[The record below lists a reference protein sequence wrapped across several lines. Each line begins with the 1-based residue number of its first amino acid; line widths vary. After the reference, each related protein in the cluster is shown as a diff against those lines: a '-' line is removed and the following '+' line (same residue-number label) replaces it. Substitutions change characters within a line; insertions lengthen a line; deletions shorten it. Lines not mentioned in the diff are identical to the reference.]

1 MPAPRSI
8 PLTVLPL
15 GEQRYGCHGC
25 GDCCRDFTV
34 QLRERDLERLRAQGW
49 DRELGEVTVE
59 FRGRRYLR
67 QREDGGC
74 VFLRADGKC
83 RIHAEHGFAAKPV
96 ACQLF
101 PFTFAPDARS
111 AKVGISFA
119 CASVLANRGPG
130 LASHLGELRRMAG
143 EIDELA
149 PSRTLLDAR
158 TEAAP
163 EEADAAA
170 DVLDRWLSD
179 SAVPFAFRVDG
190 VAWLGQ
196 QLAGASF
203 AKVRGARLR
212 ELLETLVG
220 ALPDELP
227 LHPIAPA
234 TRAQLATLRQ
244 ASFFRLEDPKIGDL
258 ARLGRFR
265 ATVGQFLRSRA
276 FSRGRGAMPA
286 MGDRWPSAD
295 FGAVDRVAPLSG
307 STDRAECEELLVRWM
322 RATVLGGRAW
332 GSGFY
337 GWPVVDGLQA
347 LSLNAAC
354 AGWLARA
361 HAAASGR
368 PAPSLE
374 DVRAAV
380 GRVDR
385 TSGRAPWLG
394 SRAERMRLA
403 WLRID
408 DGLRRVASAQFSGPA
423 EG

>member
-1 MPAPRSI
+1 MAGQRTI

-15 GEQRYGCHGC
+15 GGQRYGCHGC

-34 QLRERDLERLRAQGW
+34 QLRPLDLERLRAQGW
-49 DRELGEVTVE
+49 ERELGEVTVE

-74 VFLRADGKC
+74 VFLLPDGKC
-83 RIHAEHGFAAKPV
+83 RIHAEHGFEAKPV

-101 PFTFAPDARS
+101 PFTFAPDARA

-119 CASVLANRGPG
+119 CSSVVANRGPG
-130 LASHLGELRRMAG
+130 LASHLGELRRMAS
-143 EIDELA
+143 EVEELA
-149 PSRTLLDAR
+149 PARTLLDAR
-158 TEAAP
+158 TEATP
-163 EEADAAA
+163 DEADAAA
-170 DVLDRWLSD
+170 GTLDGWIADGS
-179 SAVPFAFRVDG
+179 VPFAVRVDG
-190 VAWLGQ
+190 LAWLGQ
-196 QLAGASF
+196 QLAGANF
-203 AKVRGARLR
+203 AKVRGPRLR

-227 LHPIAPA
+227 LHPIDAPS
-234 TRAQLATLRQ
+234 RAQLATLRQ
-244 ASFFRLEDPKIGDL
+244 AAFFRIEDPKIGEL
-258 ARLGRFR
+258 ARLGRLR

-276 FSRGRGAMPA
+276 FSRGRGTMPS
-286 MGDRWPSAD
+286 MGDRWPSVGFA
-295 FGAVDRVAPLSG
+295 AIDRVQPLSR
-307 STDRAECEELLVRWM
+307 SADRAECEELLARWM

-347 LSLNAAC
+347 LALNAAC

-361 HAAASGR
+361 HAASAGR
-368 PAPSLE
+368 DVPSLE

-408 DGLRRVASAQFSGPA
+408 DGLRRVARAQFAGA
-423 EG
+423 G

>member
-130 LASHLGELRRMAG
+130 RASHLGELRRMAG

-158 TEAAP
+158 TEATP

-179 SAVPFAFRVDG
+179 SAVPFAFRIDG

-196 QLAGASF
+196 QLAGATF

-220 ALPDELP
+220 ALPEVVPPAQRDAIATALVRSKLDRALRGLAP
-227 LHPIAPA
+227 LLLKGPMPE
-234 TRAQLATLRQ
+234 RLRLLRQ
-244 ASFFRLEDPKIGDL
+244 MEP
-258 ARLGRFR
+258 
-265 ATVGQFLRSRA
+265 VQ
-276 FSRGRGAMPA
+276 
-286 MGDRWPSAD
+286 
-295 FGAVDRVAPLSG
+295 RVAPVSAA
-307 STDRAECEELLVRWM
+307 RVQLVRGDGDLETAAVAW
-322 RATVLGGRAW
+322 RQLCVEKHEQGKGLAVDVLERIVGEPRPAVAAELVGG
-332 GSGFY
+332 
-337 GWPVVDGLQA
+337 
-347 LSLNAAC
+347 
-354 AGWLARA
+354 LARCGD
-361 HAAASGR
+361 SDLYPVLLRYG
-368 PAPSLE
+368 SVGG
-374 DVRAAV
+374 DVVRRACC
-380 GRVDR
+380 
-385 TSGRAPWLG
+385 
-394 SRAERMRLA
+394 
-403 WLRID
+403 
-408 DGLRRVASAQFSGPA
+408 
-423 EG
+423 